1 MTDRETESVRS
12 DEAAEREATVSEASA
27 SAGSIADEQA
37 DSFFAVGDAGP
48 MTGEPAIGGGRAHAR
63 IVEAAVVPVE
73 DVPTDYPWELRTES
87 ALALTVE
94 FPGGTQAVTYVE
106 YRENGQDPR
115 LARVL
120 EVAGPR
126 YGSYADLYGE
136 RLLFEVVDGYWV
148 PYVPPSGPRG
158 SPVGAYGVWF
168 GLAFNALAIAGVVLA
183 GGSLLA
189 SQALFLSVLLSFL
202 LVNLLL
208 VPAATLA
215 DAWYLESHTD
225 WDHAP
230 LFWASCNA
238 VPLLNVPVS
247 AWYLATRM
255 GVRSIDGR

>member
-12 DEAAEREATVSEASA
+12 DEVAERESTAAEASN
-27 SAGSIADEQA
+27 SARSIADEQA

-48 MTGEPAIGGGRAHAR
+48 TTGEPAIGGGRAHAR

-73 DVPTDYPWELRTES
+73 DVPTDYPWELRTDS

-94 FPGGTQAVTYVE
+94 FPGGTQAITYVE

-115 LARVL
+115 FARVL

-136 RLLFEVVDGYWV
+136 RLLLEVVDGYWV

-168 GLAFNALAIAGVVLA
+168 GLAFNLLAILGVVLS
-183 GGSLLA
+183 GGWLLTAAWFLLA
-189 SQALFLSVLLSFL
+189 FL
-202 LVNLLL
+202 LVNVLL
-208 VPAATLA
+208 VPAATLT

-225 WDHAP
+225 WGHAP
-230 LFWASCNA
+230 LFWATCNA

-255 GVRSIDGR
+255 GVRSIGGR